1 MRFWPLLL
9 LVPLRGYAADP
20 QPYTVVIA
28 PTGQAPVDAA
38 LLASATLVTLREV
51 APAGPF
57 AVIARAKN
65 DLPRLQ
71 QAVQSFG
78 YYGARLRIR
87 IAGRALDDPALP
99 AVLDGAREPVP
110 ITVGTELG
118 PVYRLRRIAL
128 RQTGRYAIPSETVA
142 KLGLQQGDPA
152 IATTILDAT
161 PRMLGALQRD
171 GHALATVSAPIA
183 YVIDGARAVDLA
195 YDIDAGPRINLG
207 PVTVLGMTEVDPAF
221 IRRRLLVEDDDPY
234 NPDRIEAAR
243 QDLLALGVFA
253 TVQARA
259 AERLGLDGRLP
270 LLFEVTERKRHA
282 VGVTAAF
289 STDLGGSAGVT
300 FQHRNLFGQAEKLDL
315 GAAITQVGG
324 SASKGIGY
332 NVTAALAKP
341 DFYAR
346 YQTLT
351 LSAQGVK
358 ESLQAY
364 DRTAALAGVTL
375 SRKLGDS
382 WTVSA
387 GLQGQQSR
395 ITQETVTRDY
405 TLAALPLAVKYDGVG
420 AAALLEPVQGFK
432 AQISATP
439 TVDLGQRGGQF
450 TILQGGGSAYI
461 DLAAP
466 GQTVVALRAVA
477 GQVVGADTLRLP
489 PDQRL
494 YAGGGGTV
502 RGYRYQSIGP
512 RFASGRPV
520 GGTSLLAATVELR
533 QRIGDFGVAVFID
546 AGRVG
551 GVAGGIAG
559 SGPGGVATNGSNGR
573 QGGIKAGAG
582 IGARYYTSIGPI
594 RIDLAVPL
602 NKDRGDDA
610 FEAYIG
616 IGQAF

>member
-1 MRFWPLLL
+1 MRRWLLL
-9 LVPLRGYAADP
+9 LLMLPLRAFAADL
-20 QPYTVVIA
+20 QPYTVALA

-38 LLASATLVTLREV
+38 MLASATLVTLREV

-57 AVIARAKN
+57 AVIARARN

-78 YYGARLRIR
+78 YYGAHLRIR
-87 IAGRALDDPALP
+87 IAGRELDDPALA
-99 AVLDGAREPVP
+99 AVLDGARAPVA
-110 ITVGTELG
+110 ITVTSELG
-118 PVYRLRRIAL
+118 PVYHLRRIAL
-128 RQTGRYAIPSETVA
+128 RQAGRYTIPREVVA
-142 KLGLQQGDPA
+142 KLGLQRGDPA
-152 IATTILDAT
+152 VATTILDAT

-171 GHALATVSAPIA
+171 GHALATVSAPTA
-183 YVIDGARAVDLA
+183 YVIDGAQAVDLA
-195 YDIDAGPRINLG
+195 YDIDAGPRVKLG
-207 PVTVLGMTEVDPAF
+207 PVTVMGMTQVDPAF
-221 IRRRLLVEDDDPY
+221 IRRRLLVEDDEPY
-234 NPDRIEAAR
+234 DPDRIEAAR
-243 QDLLALGVFA
+243 QDLAALGVFA
-253 TVQARA
+253 TVRARA
-259 AERLGLDGRLP
+259 ADRLGLDGRLP
-270 LLFEVTERKRHA
+270 LLYEVTERKRHA

-289 STDLGGSAGVT
+289 STDLGGSVGVT

-315 GAAITQVGG
+315 GAAITQIGG

-341 DFYAR
+341 DFFAR
-346 YQTLT
+346 NQTLT

-358 ESLQAY
+358 ESLDAY
-364 DRTAALAGVTL
+364 DRTAAIAGVTL

-387 GLQGQQSR
+387 GVQGQQSQ
-395 ITQETVTRDY
+395 ITQEKVTRDY
-405 TLAALPLAVKYDGVG
+405 TLAAIPLAVKYDGVG

-432 AQISATP
+432 AQVSATP

-466 GQTVVALRAVA
+466 GQTVVALRALA

-520 GGTSLLAATVELR
+520 GGTSLVAATVELR
-533 QRIGDFGVAVFID
+533 QRFGDIGAAVFVD

-551 GVAGGIAG
+551 GT
-559 SGPGGVATNGSNGR
+559 GGVTTTGR

-582 IGARYYTSIGPI
+582 VGARYYTSIGPI
-594 RIDLAVPL
+594 RVDFAVPL
-602 NKDRGDDA
+602 NKERGDDA

>member
-1 MRFWPLLL
+1 MRIWPLMLL
-9 LVPLRGYAADP
+9 LPLHAWAADP
-20 QPYTVVIA
+20 QPYTVAIA

-38 LLASATLVTLREV
+38 LTASATLLTLRDI

-57 AVIARAKN
+57 ALIARARN
-65 DLPRLQ
+65 DEPRLQ

-78 YYGARLRIR
+78 YYGATLRIR
-87 IAGRALDDPALP
+87 IAGRDLDDPALP
-99 AVLDGAREPVP
+99 AVLDGSRGPVAVT
-110 ITVGTELG
+110 IGTELG
-118 PVYRLRRIAL
+118 PVYHLRRIAL
-128 RQTGRYAIPSETVA
+128 QQAGRYQIPRAAVA
-142 KLGLQQGDPA
+142 VLGLQRGDVA
-152 IATTILDAT
+152 MATNVLDAT
-161 PRMLGALQRD
+161 ARMLSALQRD
-171 GHALATVSAPIA
+171 GHALATVSAPTA
-183 YVIDGARAVDLA
+183 YLIDSARAIDLS
-195 YDIDAGPRINLG
+195 YDIEAGPRVNLG
-207 PVTVLGMTEVDPAF
+207 PVTVQGETEVDPAF
-221 IRRRLLVEDDDPY
+221 LRRRLLVANDERY

-243 QDLLALGVFA
+243 QDLAALGVFA
-253 TVQARA
+253 TVRTRA
-259 AERLGLDGRLP
+259 ADRLGLDGRLP
-270 LLFEVTERKRHA
+270 LLFEVTDRKRHA
-282 VGVTAAF
+282 VGATAAF
-289 STDLGGSAGVT
+289 STDLGASFGVT

-315 GAAITQVGG
+315 GAAITQIGG

-332 NVTAALAKP
+332 NVTAALTKP

-346 YQTLT
+346 NQTLT
-351 LSAQGVK
+351 VSAQAVK
-358 ESLQAY
+358 ESLEAY
-364 DRTAALAGVTL
+364 DRIAALAGVTL

-395 ITQETVTRDY
+395 ITQEKLVRDY
-405 TLAALPLAVKYDGVG
+405 TLGAVPVSVRYDGIG
-420 AAALLEPVQGFK
+420 PAALLEPVQGIK
-432 AQISATP
+432 AQASATP

-450 TILQGGGSAYI
+450 TILQVGGSGYI

-466 GQTVVALRAVA
+466 GQTVLALRAVA

-512 RFASGRPV
+512 RFASGRSV

-533 QRIGDFGVAVFID
+533 QRIGDFGVAAFVD

-551 GVAGGIAG
+551 GT
-559 SGPGGVATNGSNGR
+559 GGVNTGGASMSQ

-582 IGARYYTSIGPI
+582 VGARYYTSIGPI
-594 RIDLAVPL
+594 RVDLAVPL
-602 NKDRGDDA
+602 NKQRGDDA
-610 FEAYIG
+610 FELYIG